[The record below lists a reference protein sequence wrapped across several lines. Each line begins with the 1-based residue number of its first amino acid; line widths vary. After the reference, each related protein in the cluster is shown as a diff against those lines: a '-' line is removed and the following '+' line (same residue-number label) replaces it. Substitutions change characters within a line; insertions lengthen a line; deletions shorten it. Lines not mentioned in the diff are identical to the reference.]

1 MCYQQKANNFYTL
14 LMPSR
19 LACTSCISSIPYLN
33 MYLMDAALIHVK
45 NQWITNVNS
54 WPTGTESSDSETNI
68 KTSSNELQ
76 LPQEEF
82 KISLQNAYLILSRQD
97 SKTQCSQ
104 NLSSKRKQSSGY
116 DIWQIKYSTT
126 WTFRQEYLYPTVV
139 SIYLKTLKYRY
150 T

>member
-1 MCYQQKANNFYTL
+1 MC
-14 LMPSR
+14 
-19 LACTSCISSIPYLN
+19 
-33 MYLMDAALIHVK
+33 LMDAALIHVQ

-82 KISLQNAYLILSRQD
+82 KISRQNAYLILSRQD

-104 NLSSKRKQSSGY
+104 KS
-116 DIWQIKYSTT
+116 
-126 WTFRQEYLYPTVV
+126 
-139 SIYLKTLKYRY
+139 
-150 T
+150 